1 MLTEVTKGTLTQ
13 KRREVQRLHSA
24 VLCPSTFNDILGG
37 VEVKLLFHFEK
48 SLENFKNFLKKPN
61 IFLISIQFYLIL
73 KIDFLEIFERFGM
86 KI

>member
-37 VEVKLLFHFEK
+37 VEVKLLFHFVIFCK
-48 SLENFKNFLKKPN
+48 IIKKLSKKTLKK
-61 IFLISIQFYLIL
+61 IFGVLYLNFIIQ
-73 KIDFLEIFERFGM
+73 
-86 KI
+86 

>member
-48 SLENFKNFLKKPN
+48 SLEKALLWRLFEVHTIHWKSADKLKWVK
-61 IFLISIQFYLIL
+61 YH
-73 KIDFLEIFERFGM
+73 
-86 KI
+86 